1 MDLVMAEKHIRSR
14 IGTHLL
20 PRIKN
25 SQMEQQLELAVSE
38 KGKSKAWRKGI
49 EVVRCATT

>member
-20 PRIKN
+20 PRVKN
-25 SQMEQQLELAVSE
+25 SQMEQQLELDLDFISFW
-38 KGKSKAWRKGI
+38 GKAD
-49 EVVRCATT
+49 